1 MGACGFEAGELVDS
15 GPIYMVA
22 HLDAFSQWAVG
33 GISLGNPDSRKLR
46 MNPQQTPP

>member
-1 MGACGFEAGELVDS
+1 VGACGFEAGELVDS

-33 GISLGNPDSRKLR
+33 GSVWVTQIPGS
-46 MNPQQTPP
+46 